1 MTGLG
6 HWVGLGTNLASR
18 WQRLS
23 LANQFAVAGSVVL
36 ALATL
41 GIGWWVTGQIEAS
54 VVRNSANA
62 SALYMDSFI
71 SPLSQ
76 NLATE
81 TELSPGA
88 HRALDEIFT
97 NTPLGE
103 RIVSFKIWDLHGKVL
118 DAMDPAIVGQSFPVE
133 DDLRAAI
140 NGQITSGFGPLTE
153 AENAAESAL
162 GLPLLEIYSPIRQ
175 DWSGKVIAV
184 AEFYER
190 NDQLR
195 DDLTAARWG
204 AWATVSAVVLGL
216 GSVLYFIVLGGSRL
230 IDSQRR
236 ALDAR
241 MSELRVLSSHN
252 TDLRLRVQGAAAR
265 AATQTENSMR
275 RIGADLHDG
284 PAQYLAYAALR
295 LDALRDRITDPAAMT
310 EVDSVA
316 GAVTHAMTEVR
327 ALSRGLSLPE
337 IAGHSLKDIVQRAAD
352 AHAVRSGSPVMVGLH
367 CTTEPEVPLA
377 ARICIFRFVQEGLNN
392 ASRYGGG
399 LGMEVTLTG
408 RAKTLTLVVRD
419 HGPGL
424 DAKTVPQDGR
434 GLGLPGLRDR
444 VESLGGVFSARTHPE
459 GGTELT
465 MTLETGAVS

>member
-1 MTGLG
+1 MPGISRD
-6 HWVGLGTNLASR
+6 SR

-23 LANQFAVAGSVVL
+23 LASQFAVAGSLVL

-41 GIGWWVTGQIEAS
+41 GIGWWVTGRIEAS
-54 VVRNSANA
+54 VLRNTANA
-62 SALYMDSFI
+62 SAIYMDSFI

-81 TELSPGA
+81 GELSAGA
-88 HRALDEIFT
+88 HRALAEIFT
-97 NTPLGE
+97 NTPLGD
-103 RIVSFKIWDLHGKVL
+103 RIVSFKIWDLNGKVL
-118 DAMDPAIVGQSFPVE
+118 DARDPAIVGQSFPIG
-133 DDLRAAI
+133 DDLQSAMD
-140 NGQITSGFGPLTE
+140 GQIHASFSPLVDT
-153 AENAAESAL
+153 ENAAESAL
-162 GLPLLEIYSPIRQ
+162 GIPLLEIYSPIRQ

-184 AEFYER
+184 AEFYEH
-190 NDQLR
+190 NEQLS
-195 DDLTAARWG
+195 DDLIAARWG

-230 IDSQRR
+230 IDTQRR

-241 MSELRVLSSHN
+241 LSELRELSVHN

-265 AATQTENSMR
+265 AAAQTDQSMR

-295 LDALRDRITDPAAMT
+295 LDALRDRVSDPAALT

-316 GAVTHAMTEVR
+316 GAVTQAMTEVR

-337 IAGHSLKDIVQRAAD
+337 IADRSLKDIVQRAAD
-352 AHAVRSGSPVMVGLH
+352 AHAVRHGTAVAVDLDCTPEPV
-367 CTTEPEVPLA
+367 VPLA
-377 ARICIFRFVQEGLNN
+377 ARICLFRFVQEGLTN
-392 ASRYGGG
+392 ATRHGDAAR
-399 LGMEVTLTG
+399 LEVSLTQTG
-408 RAKTLTLVVRD
+408 AMLTLIVRD

-424 DAKTVPQDGR
+424 GPQADLND

-444 VESLGGVFSARTHPE
+444 VESLGGVFTARTHPK
-459 GGTELT
+459 GGTELR
-465 MTLETGAVS
+465 MTLEAGAPL

>member
-1 MTGLG
+1 MNVTGIP
-6 HWVGLGTNLASR
+6 GTFLDSRWRRMSLAS
-18 WQRLS
+18 
-23 LANQFAVAGSVVL
+23 QFAVAGSLVL

-41 GIGWWVTGQIEAS
+41 GIGWWVTGRIEAS
-54 VVRNSANA
+54 VLRNTANA
-62 SALYMDSFI
+62 SAIYMDSFI

-81 TELSPGA
+81 AELSPGA
-88 HRALDEIFT
+88 LRALAEIFT
-97 NTPLGE
+97 NTPLGD
-103 RIVSFKIWDLHGKVL
+103 RIVSFKIWNLAGKVL
-118 DAMDPAIVGQSFPVE
+118 DARDPAVVGQSFAIA
-133 DDLRAAI
+133 DDLQAAI
-140 NGQITSGFGPLTE
+140 DGHISASFGPMLDP
-153 AENAAESAL
+153 ENASESAL
-162 GLPLLEIYSPIRQ
+162 GVPLLEIYSPIRQ

-195 DDLTAARWG
+195 DDLNAARWG

-236 ALDAR
+236 TLDAR
-241 MSELRVLSSHN
+241 LSELRELSVHN

-265 AATQTENSMR
+265 AAAQTDQSMR

-295 LDALRDRITDPAAMT
+295 LDALRTFVTDPTALS
-310 EVDSVA
+310 EVDTVA

-337 IAGHSLKDIVQRAAD
+337 ITDRSLKEIVQRAAD
-352 AHAVRSGSPVMVGLH
+352 AHAVRAGTAVAVTLDCSP
-367 CTTEPEVPLA
+367 EPDVPLA
-377 ARICIFRFVQEGLNN
+377 ARICLFRFVQEGLTN
-392 ASRYGGG
+392 ATRHGGG
-399 LGMEVTLTG
+399 SGLQVTLSG
-408 RAKTLTLVVRD
+408 RAKTLTLTVRD

-424 DAKTVPQDGR
+424 DADPGQPDRR

-444 VESLGGVFSARTHPE
+444 VESLGGVFTARTHPK
-459 GGTELT
+459 GGTELS
-465 MTLETGAVS
+465 MTLETGAPA